1 MFCKAAFFFV
11 GEAEINIEFA
21 FDGFENIKHR
31 DLTGLFCERESAL
44 YAAVGTY
51 DLGFDEFL
59 EYFGEEA
66 SGDFVLLRNFI
77 NEAYFLKGLPG
88 KIQHTSNPVITFTSN
103 LHIFSISISGP
114 MSSTIVRFFLS
125 SEALTLLIS
134 VVKLPWLLCYN
145 SSGGAVYRA
154 ILRTVF
160 LAGSLLLA
168 SSCHTKQEGAVEGSV
183 TPPSPGVRVTIDQS
197 GKTVSAIEADK
208 KDGTFR
214 VALAPGRYDISVIA
228 PSSPFPVNF
237 ESVSVDPGKTAS
249 LPPVRL
255 VQLSGSASL
264 AGTVLPAGTNI
275 KVTLLSEGQERATIN
290 ASPEGRYEFT
300 SLSPG
305 SYTLQATAPGYAGGR
320 AAIQISEDRRA
331 SQNMRLLYVTP
342 IDGIDWGREVI
353 RAKGRGIYPA
363 SISNRTAMHEMA
375 KRAALSAAERNLLL
389 MVEQIKLDP
398 NHDLKSTMS
407 GSTFTVRISG
417 FLKGYKVV
425 EERDVDNGVE
435 VELELPLTGPGG
447 LTGYISN

>member
-1 MFCKAAFFFV
+1 M
-11 GEAEINIEFA
+11 
-21 FDGFENIKHR
+21 H
-31 DLTGLFCERESAL
+31 
-44 YAAVGTY
+44 
-51 DLGFDEFL
+51 
-59 EYFGEEA
+59 
-66 SGDFVLLRNFI
+66 
-77 NEAYFLKGLPG
+77 
-88 KIQHTSNPVITFTSN
+88 
-103 LHIFSISISGP
+103 
-114 MSSTIVRFFLS
+114 
-125 SEALTLLIS
+125 
-134 VVKLPWLLCYN
+134 
-145 SSGGAVYRA
+145 RA

-183 TPPSPGVRVTIDQS
+183 TPPSPGVRVTINQS

-214 VALAPGRYDISVIA
+214 VALAPGRYDISVNA

-237 ESVSVDPGKTAS
+237 QSVSVDPGKTAS

-255 VQLSGSASL
+255 AQLSSGTASL
-264 AGTVLPAGTNI
+264 TGTVLPAGTNI

-300 SLSPG
+300 ALSPG
-305 SYTLQATAPGYAGGR
+305 SYMLQATAPGFAGGR
-320 AAIQISEDRRA
+320 AAIQIAEDCPA

-363 SISNRTAMHEMA
+363 NISNRTAMHEMA

-389 MVEQIKLDP
+389 IVEQIKLDP
-398 NHDLKSTMS
+398 NHDLKAAMT
-407 GSTFTVRISG
+407 GNTFTVRISG
-417 FLKGYKVV
+417 FLKGYKLV
-425 EERDVDNGVE
+425 EERDVNNAVE